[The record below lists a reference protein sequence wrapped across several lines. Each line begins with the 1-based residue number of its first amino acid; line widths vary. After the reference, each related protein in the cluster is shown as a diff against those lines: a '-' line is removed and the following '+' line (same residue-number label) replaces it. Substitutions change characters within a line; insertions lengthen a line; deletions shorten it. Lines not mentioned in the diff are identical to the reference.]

1 MKLMARGDVEDQGRS
16 AKRGASRAGASIV
29 PGVVVPGVVVPG
41 VVRGISNARTPPRY
55 EASKSGL
62 GSPQASAG
70 MMPMTPGC
78 VRKSMLAVVV
88 GISVFG
94 WGMIAEA

>member
-16 AKRGASRAGASIV
+16 AKRGAGRAGASTI
-29 PGVVVPGVVVPG
+29 PGVVVAG